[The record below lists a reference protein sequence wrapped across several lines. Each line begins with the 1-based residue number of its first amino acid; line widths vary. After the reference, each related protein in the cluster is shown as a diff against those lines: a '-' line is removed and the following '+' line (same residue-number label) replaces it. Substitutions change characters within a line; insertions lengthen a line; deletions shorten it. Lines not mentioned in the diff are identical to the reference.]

1 MIGDI
6 DEALRSL
13 IRGEVGSDVDVV
25 LDAPTKDWAAR
36 RNAPTVDVYLYD
48 IREDLRRRER
58 GWIDVRAEGVVIGRR
73 PAPRFFKLSYLV
85 TAWTQRP
92 EDEHRLLSALLACF
106 VKYEALPSDLVN
118 GPIAA
123 TGLSVPMTVGLPPPE
138 DRAFADVWSAL
149 GGELKPSLDV
159 VVTAPLDIGVD
170 FPAGPPVRE
179 GAIVDLSSM
188 SSGAV
193 DHHRQRQPQF
203 WSSGAAEGGAGGNG
217 NGATGAGGA
226 APGAARA
233 GGGTAGTRA
242 GAAVGAPAGGAAA
255 QASGGAASGAGGGT
269 SAEAAAGDGPRGSG
283 TAAGADSPGGAG
295 GPGKAGAPGIRI
307 TRRTRGPSS

>member
-13 IRGEVGSDVDVV
+13 IRGEVGSDVEVV

-58 GWIDVRAEGVVIGRR
+58 GWIDVRDHGVLIGRR

-106 VKYEALPSDLVN
+106 IRYEALPPDLVN
-118 GPIAA
+118 GPVAA
-123 TGLSVPMTVGLPPPE
+123 TGLSVPLTVGLPPPE

-159 VVTAPLDIGVD
+159 VVTAPLDVGVD

-193 DHHRQRQPQF
+193 DHRRQRRPQF
-203 WSSGAAEGGAGGNG
+203 WPAEEGGAGGNG
-217 NGATGAGGA
+217 NGATGAGGSSA
-226 APGAARA
+226 GAASA
-233 GGGTAGTRA
+233 GGGSAGTRA
-242 GAAVGAPAGGAAA
+242 GAGAGGPATDAEDAAA
-255 QASGGAASGAGGGT
+255 SGVGGGTGAEAGAAGHGPGTAGTSGGAGGPGA
-269 SAEAAAGDGPRGSG
+269 
-283 TAAGADSPGGAG
+283 AG